1 MSSPGSRSGMNRPP
15 SRPDEE
21 FVPEPLRE
29 RLLERASEID
39 AREARVSDLRA
50 AATEA
55 GISQRAFDAAL
66 EEMRLTREL
75 RAEKRKRTR
84 GMRLLLMF
92 LGSAGLTILVGTYI
106 IPRTIARP
114 TYSAPSAPAATSSFS
129 YEEYSLGCLTSE
141 QARSIASLYLTEPA
155 NTLSYSKATGRL
167 GITATAEQHR
177 KVKSTL
183 ESACAVRSPEPSK
196 AP

>member
-1 MSSPGSRSGMNRPP
+1 MNRPP

-21 FVPEPLRE
+21 FVPERLRE

-39 AREARVSDLRA
+39 AREARVADLRA

-75 RAEKRKRTR
+75 RTEKRKRTR
-84 GMRLLLMF
+84 GMRLLLTF
-92 LGSAGLTILVGTYI
+92 LASAGFTILVGSYV
-106 IPRTIARP
+106 IPRTIAPP
-114 TYSAPSAPAATSSFS
+114 TYSAPGTPAGTPT
-129 YEEYSLGCLTSE
+129 YHTQDYGTGCLTE
-141 QARSIASLYLTEPA
+141 QQALDIARPLLTDRV
-155 NTLSYSKATGRL
+155 NTISYSRTDGRL
-167 GITATAEQHR
+167 LIGATAEQHER
-177 KVKSTL
+177 VQRAL
-183 ESACAVRSPEPSK
+183 EGACALKAIEPLK